1 MSSRWIVLGIVW
13 GVMAVGP
20 ASAGRLSPPN
30 IPVEI
35 TIDVPSIDPE
45 LADLI
50 LIGIGVAQ
58 RKREYPGG
66 GSIPAPDR
74 GGERT
79 FQGDV
84 IMMPTGLPGLRQS
97 DIYNPV
103 HDFVTRPGLP
113 GLDTSY
119 LNRFRAYF
127 SSASGG
133 FGVRIG
139 YDRRISPDLRL
150 TAGTE
155 MLTYGL
161 RRAADILGAQL
172 PQNVTRITLVS
183 MPFGL
188 QQQFGAGNRIIPHV
202 GAAVGPVIRFDHHPG
217 LAPGFYPSYTGIRT
231 GRNAASVGVTVN
243 PFQDFPTMSLT
254 FGGFVETGADV
265 RFGDRDLSLT
275 LAGRYAI
282 TRFPD
287 SLGNPGDFSGMSF
300 SVGFGKYF

>member
-1 MSSRWIVLGIVW
+1 V
-13 GVMAVGP
+13 
-20 ASAGRLSPPN
+20 SPPN

-45 LADLI
+45 LAGLI
-50 LIGIGVAQ
+50 LIGIDGA
-58 RKREYPGG
+58 RGNGNIPTA
-66 GSIPAPDR
+66 GSVPRPDR
-74 GGERT
+74 GGERM

-84 IMMPTGLPGLRQS
+84 LIVLPGLPGLQQS
-97 DIYNPV
+97 DIYNPLY
-103 HDFVTRPGLP
+103 DFVTRPGLP

-119 LNRFRAYF
+119 LNRFRTYF

-139 YDRRISPDLRL
+139 YDRRIRSDLRL

-155 MLTYGL
+155 MLTYGY

-172 PQNVTRITLVS
+172 PESVTRITLVS
-183 MPFGL
+183 LPFGL

-202 GAAVGPVIRFDHHPG
+202 GVAVGPVIRFDHRPG
-217 LAPGFYPSYTGIRT
+217 IAPGFYPSNTNIRT
-231 GRNAASVGVTVN
+231 GQSGSSFGVTVN
-243 PFQDFPTMSLT
+243 PFQDFPTISLT

-265 RFGDRDLSLT
+265 RFGEDRDLSLT

-282 TRFPD
+282 TRFYD